1 MNPTILKCIR
11 LMKKK
16 SQGDIAQAT
25 GNDAA
30 LIRKYENGH
39 LTPKPSTASRIAK
52 ALGVN
57 PLVLETD
64 WDPSE
69 EKAMYMLFSLFEKYG
84 GRFENCDGE
93 TAILFEG
100 LSELIEDWRQKYGDI
115 NARIT
120 EQYEGYQRKDA
131 EIVEHPFLRYLAHY
145 RVPEKAGDAEEN
157 VATRWGGGLRA
168 ELMALAEDP
177 LSVKREKVNGRRRI
191 QRHTGD

>member
-1 MNPTILKCIR
+1 MQPTILKCIR

-30 LIRKYENGH
+30 FIRKYENGH
-39 LTPKPSTASRIAK
+39 LTPKPSTASRIAN

-57 PLVLETD
+57 PLVLTTD

-84 GRFENCDGE
+84 GRFENHDGE
-93 TAILFEG
+93 PVICFEG
-100 LSELIEDWRQKYGDI
+100 LSELIEEWRQKYGDI

-131 EIVEHPFLRYLAHY
+131 ESVEYPFLRYLAHY
-145 RVPEKAGDAEEN
+145 QMNEQKGDDAEN
-157 VATRWGGGLRA
+157 VTTQRGGCLRA
-168 ELMALAEDP
+168 ELTTLAEDP
-177 LSVKREKVNGRRRI
+177 LCVKREKAKGRTKCI
-191 QRHTGD
+191 T